1 MKKASTT
8 YKLSHPGMTEK
19 KKEPQKGTYEV
30 SFSVDDDLRQLKR
43 RGNISDSCEHFR
55 KGG

>member
-1 MKKASTT
+1 
-8 YKLSHPGMTEK
+8 MTNTNL
-19 KKEPQKGTYEV
+19 QKGTYEV

-43 RGNISDSCEHFR
+43 RGKINDSCEHFH

>member
-1 MKKASTT
+1 
-8 YKLSHPGMTEK
+8 MTEK